1 MKCYMRTTNT
11 THSFNRSANK
21 VQKPREAKT
30 KNKKNKS
37 QVKPTAKSQKPTAKS
52 QKPTAKSQKPTAK
65 AKSQKP
71 RGACKWEILAPKC
84 SK

>member
-1 MKCYMRTTNT
+1 MLLYMRTTNT

-30 KNKKNKS
+30 KNKKK
-37 QVKPTAKSQKPTAKS
+37 QKPSEANG
-52 QKPTAKSQKPTAK
+52 QKPKANGQKPK
-65 AKSQKP
+65 ANGQSQKP
-71 RGACKWEILAPKC
+71 RGHEILAPKC

>member
-1 MKCYMRTTNT
+1 MLLYMRTTNT

-30 KNKKNKS
+30 KNKKK
-37 QVKPTAKSQKPTAKS
+37 QKPSEANGQKPKANG

-71 RGACKWEILAPKC
+71 RGHEILAPKC

>member
-1 MKCYMRTTNT
+1 MRTTNT

-30 KNKKNKS
+30 KNKS

-52 QKPTAKSQKPTAK
+52 QKPTAKSQRPKPK
-65 AKSQKP
+65 AKSQGGM
-71 RGACKWEILAPKC
+71 RF
-84 SK
+84 